1 MTGYSIANL
10 KEMIATLGEEKVKTI
25 LSDFSCPL
33 NADVERFLKASAVPF
48 AIQGIAATYLVFTS
62 YKGEV
67 VLIGYF
73 TLANKWFTISKT
85 AKLSNTLRK
94 RIAKF
99 CTFNR
104 ELQRYEISAPL
115 IAQLGKNFAHGYNTL
130 ITGDE
135 LLQLAC
141 DRVKAVHMLVGGKI
155 AYLECEPKAALMDF
169 YARNGFA
176 VFSERPLDADEHGVL
191 QGDRLMQLLKYFS

>member
-1 MTGYSIANL
+1 MRIFQYLPI
-10 KEMIATLGEEKVKTI
+10 
-25 LSDFSCPL
+25 DFSP
-33 NADVERFLKASAVPF
+33 
-48 AIQGIAATYLVFTS
+48 
-62 YKGEV
+62 
-67 VLIGYF
+67 
-73 TLANKWFTISKT
+73 
-85 AKLSNTLRK
+85 
-94 RIAKF
+94 F

-115 IAQLGKNFAHGYNTL
+115 IAQLGKNFAHGYNGL

-141 DRVKAVHMLVGGKI
+141 DRVKAVHMLAGGKI
-155 AYLECEPKAALMDF
+155 AYLECELKAALMDF
-169 YARNGFA
+169 YARNGFV